1 MKKFLVLLIL
11 MCFVLPQND
20 RKNNRYKNN
29 KKKNHTVF
37 ASMSEDAKMSFF
49 NSQKIKPEIASVYQL
64 ALPLPFLNLGYSYS
78 NNWKKGAYIDIVLVA
93 LITARE
99 DKENDWMCDPMA
111 YLMPD
116 CLDEIK
122 DIENAILLISLY
134 KVFNANQ
141 LAEKYNRKLFKKLF
155 GVKKPNFTFNYNE
168 DKKYSEFSVSFP
180 LN

>member
-20 RKNNRYKNN
+20 RKNNRYKKN

-49 NSQKIKPEIASVYQL
+49 NSQKLKPEIASVYQI
-64 ALPLPFLNLGYSYS
+64 ALPIPFVNLGYSYS
-78 NNWKKGAYIDIVLVA
+78 NNWKKGAYVDIAIIA
-93 LITARE
+93 LG
-99 DKENDWMCDPMA
+99 
-111 YLMPD
+111 
-116 CLDEIK
+116 
-122 DIENAILLISLY
+122 LY
-134 KVFNANQ
+134 KHDIDDDWDCWVGSSCAKKIDNIEDAVMLLALYKAFAANQ

>member
-1 MKKFLVLLIL
+1 MKKLLVLLIL

-49 NSQKIKPEIASVYQL
+49 NSQKLKPEIASVYQI
-64 ALPLPFLNLGYSYS
+64 ALPIPFVNLGYSYS
-78 NNWKKGAYIDIVLVA
+78 NNWKKGAYIDIALVA

-99 DKENDWMCDPMA
+99 DEKSDWNMNP
-111 YLMPD
+111 
-116 CLDEIK
+116 DEINN
-122 DIENAILLISLY
+122 IENAILLISLY
-134 KVFNANQ
+134 KIFNANQ

>member
-49 NSQKIKPEIASVYQL
+49 NSQKLKPEIASVYQI
-64 ALPLPFLNLGYSYS
+64 ALPIPFVNLGYSYS
-78 NNWKKGAYIDIVLVA
+78 NNWKKGAYVDIAIIA
-93 LITARE
+93 LG
-99 DKENDWMCDPMA
+99 
-111 YLMPD
+111 
-116 CLDEIK
+116 
-122 DIENAILLISLY
+122 LY
-134 KVFNANQ
+134 KNDIDDWDCWEGSTCAKKINNIEDAVMLLALYKAFAANQ

>member
-49 NSQKIKPEIASVYQL
+49 NSQKLKPEIASLYQI
-64 ALPLPFLNLGYSYS
+64 ALPIPFVNLGYSYS
-78 NNWKKGAYIDIVLVA
+78 NNWKKGAYVDIAIIALGNYKNDKKDDWDCFIDSPC
-93 LITARE
+93 R
-99 DKENDWMCDPMA
+99 
-111 YLMPD
+111 
-116 CLDEIK
+116 DEIN
-122 DIENAILLISLY
+122 DIEDFMWLLALY
-134 KVFNANQ
+134 KAFAANQ

>member
-49 NSQKIKPEIASVYQL
+49 NSQKLKPEIASVYQI
-64 ALPLPFLNLGYSYS
+64 ALPIPFVNLGYSYS
-78 NNWKKGAYIDIVLVA
+78 NNWKKGAYVDIAIIALGIYKNDKKDDWDCFIDSPC
-93 LITARE
+93 R
-99 DKENDWMCDPMA
+99 
-111 YLMPD
+111 
-116 CLDEIK
+116 DEIN
-122 DIENAILLISLY
+122 DIEDVMWLLALY
-134 KVFNANQ
+134 KAFNANL
-141 LAEKYNRKLFKKLF
+141 LAEKYNKKLFKKLF

>member
-49 NSQKIKPEIASVYQL
+49 NSQKLKPEIASVYQI
-64 ALPLPFLNLGYSYS
+64 ALPIPFVNLGYSYS
-78 NNWKKGAYIDIVLVA
+78 NNWKKGAYIDIALVA

-99 DKENDWMCDPMA
+99 DEKSDWNMN
-111 YLMPD
+111 PD
-116 CLDEIK
+116 DIYN
-122 DIENAILLISLY
+122 IENAILLISLY
-134 KVFNANQ
+134 KIFNANQ